1 MLGVFQITA
10 WPRRFFIPT
19 PVESLTNLK
28 PAFLLSALTLSEP
41 GGALCFQID
50 FTRTFRHS
58 KNFQNPLKP
67 PLSLPPYPQWWF
79 RMGGGQIKGQIGLI
93 KGQNEPNLHVIEL
106 VSLANFENKKNLFLL
121 RTSKGN
127 TGNVKTGYQIQD
139 FLKLDWILTTPGYPR
154 LPQDL

>member
-1 MLGVFQITA
+1 
-10 WPRRFFIPT
+10 
-19 PVESLTNLK
+19 
-28 PAFLLSALTLSEP
+28 
-41 GGALCFQID
+41 
-50 FTRTFRHS
+50 
-58 KNFQNPLKP
+58 
-67 PLSLPPYPQWWF
+67 
-79 RMGGGQIKGQIGLI
+79 MGGGQIKGQIGLI

-154 LPQDL
+154 LPQDS